1 MNGEDDEFGSQVI
14 SDETMNFF
22 RIIAY
27 VHDVTI
33 RFPVIMALQ
42 EQFTGIPGIMDPAF
56 RKDELGDHQHIS
68 IN

>member
-1 MNGEDDEFGSQVI
+1 MNGEDDEFGIQVI
-14 SDETMNFF
+14 SGETMNLL
-22 RIIAY
+22 RIIAS

-42 EQFTGIPGIMDPAF
+42 EQFTGIPRIMDPAF
-56 RKDELGDHQHIS
+56 RDDELGDHQQIS